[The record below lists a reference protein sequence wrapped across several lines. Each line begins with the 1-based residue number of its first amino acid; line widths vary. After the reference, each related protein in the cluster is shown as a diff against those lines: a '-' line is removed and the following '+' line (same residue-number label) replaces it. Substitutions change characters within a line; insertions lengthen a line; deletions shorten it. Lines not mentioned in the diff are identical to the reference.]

1 MRLVRVARP
10 EGAAF
15 GVVHAT
21 DSGDVVELITPHPF
35 AEFTG
40 TGQVA
45 PLDKVKLLAPVIPTK
60 ILAIGKNYADHA
72 AEMGGDVPAEPMV
85 FAKLPTT
92 VIGPDDAIVL
102 PELSKEVH
110 FEAELAVVIKRL
122 VSQIPIERAMEAVLG
137 YTCANDVTARDL
149 QATDG
154 QWTRA
159 KGFDT
164 FCPLGPWIET
174 DLDVAAAGVQCRV
187 NGELHQDGNTRDL
200 VFGIAQIVSHL
211 SAFTTLLPGDVILTG
226 TPAGVGPLADGDIV
240 EVSIDGIGTL
250 RNPVSGLSLT

>member
-1 MRLVRVARP
+1 VRIVRVARP
-10 EGAAF
+10 DGPAF
-15 GVVHAT
+15 GVVR
-21 DSGDVVELITPHPF
+21 DSDQGPVVALLSPHPF
-35 AEFTG
+35 TDFTL

-45 PLDKVKLLAPVIPTK
+45 PLDQVRLLAPVIPTK

-72 AEMGGDVPAEPMV
+72 AEMGGEPPAEPLV

-92 VIGPDDAIVL
+92 VIGPGDAILL
-102 PELSKEVH
+102 PALSSEVH
-110 FEAELAVVIKRL
+110 YEAELAIVVGALAR
-122 VSQIPIERAMEAVLG
+122 SIPVERAQEVILG

-149 QATDG
+149 QAADG

-174 DLDVAAAGVQCRV
+174 DLDVSSVGVRCRV
-187 NGELHQDGNTRDL
+187 NGETRQDGDTRDL
-200 VFGIAQIVSHL
+200 VFTVPQLVSYV

-226 TPAGVGPLADGDIV
+226 TPAGVGPLRDGDEV
-240 EVSIDGIGTL
+240 EVEIGGIGIL
-250 RNPVSGLSLT
+250 RNPVRPE